1 MEKIIKQ
8 LHQSL
13 IAERKTVATAES
25 CTGGLLSK
33 LLTDIPGSSGYFILG
48 LVTYSNKAKEKLLSI
63 PGALIA
69 RKGAVSKEVAL
80 AMASAVRRKAGSDFG
95 IGITGIAG
103 PGGKTATKKVG
114 TVFICIDGKNRKICR
129 KFIFR
134 GNRLKVR
141 KSAALEAMKLLNRLL

>member
-1 MEKIIKQ
+1 MERALTKLHRLLIIN
-8 LHQSL
+8 
-13 IAERKTVATAES
+13 ARTVATAES

-33 LLTDIPGSSGYFILG
+33 LLTDIPGSSRYFVLG

-63 PGALIA
+63 PRALIA
-69 RKGAVSKEVAL
+69 KKGAVSKEVAL
-80 AMASAVRRKAGSDFG
+80 AMASAVRRRAGSDFG

-103 PGGKTATKKVG
+103 PGGKTETRKVG
-114 TVFICIDGKNRKICR
+114 TVFICINGKNRNICR

-141 KSAALEAMKLLNRLL
+141 KSAALEAMKLLKKLL

>member
-1 MEKIIKQ
+1 MEKALKKLHRLLII
-8 LHQSL
+8 S
-13 IAERKTVATAES
+13 ARTVATAES

-63 PGALIA
+63 PRALIA

-103 PGGKTATKKVG
+103 PGGKTETRKVG
-114 TVFICIDGKNRKICR
+114 TVFICIDGKNRNICR
-129 KFIFR
+129 KFIFM
-134 GNRLKVR
+134 GNRHKVR
-141 KSAALEAMKLLNRLL
+141 KSAALEAIKLLNKLL